1 MIFYRDLE
9 IYRDRDFGLNRY
21 RDRDFG
27 LNRYRDRDLDPPF
40 DPLIPANEIG

>member
-21 RDRDFG
+21 RDRD
-27 LNRYRDRDLDPPF
+27 LEPPF
-40 DPLIPANEIG
+40 DPFKTDKSLKRRVKDK